1 MIPKTPILKN
11 RSFLAVWL
19 GNCVSELGGAFGT
32 VCNSIL
38 IFQLTGSGL
47 ALGSMWILYYVPSL
61 LVQLWI
67 GPFIDRWSRKKILVF
82 SQWMRASLFL
92 LLLGILFINELEVWH
107 IYGIQIVIGL
117 ITPLYVPANQ
127 ALLPIV
133 VSKEVLQQANAYFDG
148 TMRLMSFLAPVLAG
162 LIIEAAGVRETFL
175 FTSLLLFTSGLFICF
190 VSEKRETVDS
200 RISWLAELKEGYST
214 FFRNPVLLWLGVF
227 LGFVQFGVG
236 VTLVTTLPYV
246 TSELRGTYAHYGY
259 FMAGFPLGYIVGAV
273 LAAKIQNRNRQRL
286 MLGALCIGGTTF
298 IALYFINSIP
308 LAILIEVIGGI
319 VMAVFSIH
327 NLTLFQKIVA
337 NSQLGRVAS
346 VRLLLIRSFML
357 LGIISGGVLS
367 EHWGIR
373 PLYLFIGTVICATSL
388 IGLFH
393 PYFRFLNGSKLS
405 IRKSE
410 TKQG

>member
-1 MIPKTPILKN
+1 MTQKTPILKN

-19 GNCVSELGGAFGT
+19 GNGASELGGAFGT
-32 VCNSIL
+32 FCNSIL

-47 ALGSMWILYYVPSL
+47 ALGSMWVLYYVPSL

-92 LLLGILFINELEVWH
+92 LLLGILFMNELEVWY

-127 ALLPIV
+127 ALLPTL
-133 VSKEVLQQANAYFDG
+133 VSKEVLQQANAYLDG

-162 LIIEAAGVRETFL
+162 IIIEAAGVRETL
-175 FTSLLLFTSGLFICF
+175 IFTSLLLFTSGLTLCF
-190 VSEKRETVDS
+190 VSEEKDDVRFRV
-200 RISWLAELKEGYST
+200 SWVAELKEGYST
-214 FFRNPVLLWLGVF
+214 FFHNPVLLWLGIF

-236 VTLVTTLPYV
+236 VTLVTTLPYI
-246 TSELRGTYAHYGY
+246 TSELKGSYAHYGY
-259 FMAGFPLGYIVGAV
+259 FMAGFPMGYIVGA
-273 LAAKIQNRNRQRL
+273 LIATKIPKVNLQRL
-286 MLGALCIGGTTF
+286 MLGALFMGGTTF

-308 LAILIEVIGGI
+308 LAILTESIGGI
-319 VMAVFSIH
+319 VMAIFSIH

-337 NSQLGRVAS
+337 NNQLGRVAS

-373 PLYLFIGTVICATSL
+373 PLYLFIGTVICAISL

-410 TKQG
+410 MKHG